1 VKPDTFAAV
10 MATGIVSIA
19 AADHRYLAISK
30 VLIVLAAVALPVLI
44 VAAAT
49 AWRRES
55 WDLTDLDVSLRLCT
69 YVAACAVV
77 GARLAEH
84 RIVLWVLAGMALQ
97 GWLSLVPV
105 IARRMWR
112 DRWAGLRDRAHGGWE
127 LASVATAGLAIVTAD
142 LKIVFLAVLF
152 WGIAIGVY
160 LLMTGL
166 VVWRAIDDPAAPE
179 LVQPDMWILMG
190 GAAIATL
197 AGDHIHKAGLES
209 VRPVTVVTWFVATA
223 WLFPLIY
230 LTVRRFRRRRELPPG
245 LWWAAVFPLG
255 MYSAATYATGVETGW
270 RSLTVVSL
278 VFFWIA
284 FAAWGIVA
292 SGAAERR
299 RREARGR
306 PGRGSRRR
314 PRAARHRRDPR

>member
-1 VKPDTFAAV
+1 VKPDTFAVV

-19 AADHRYLAISK
+19 AADHGYLAISD

-44 VAAAT
+44 VAAAS

-97 GWLSLVPV
+97 GWLTLAPV
-105 IARRMWR
+105 TASGMWR
-112 DRWAGLRDRAHGGWE
+112 DRGAGLRDRAHGGWE

-142 LKIVFLAVLF
+142 LKFVYLAVLF
-152 WGIAIGVY
+152 WAIAIGVY

-166 VVWRAIDDPAAPE
+166 VVWRAVHDPAAPE

-197 AGDHIHKAGLES
+197 AGDHIHKAGLGS
-209 VRPVTVVTWFVATA
+209 VRPATVVTWFVATA
-223 WLFPLIY
+223 WLLPLINV
-230 LTVRRFRRRRELPPG
+230 TVRRFRRRRELLPG
-245 LWWAAVFPLG
+245 MWWAAVFPLG

-284 FAAWGIVA
+284 FTAWVIVA
-292 SGAAERR
+292 SGAAERLR
-299 RREARGR
+299 RGAQGR
-306 PGRGSRRR
+306 PIRGSRRR
-314 PRAARHRRDPR
+314 PRAARHRRDRR